1 MISNFKFRVEIVYK
15 RERGIGISFLVSFL
29 FYFSFFFLSF
39 AKGLISRVAR
49 NVSRA
54 NGLIKNSVS
63 VEDNWHRQRPQIIP
77 SFEFPAGE
85 HTLIS

>member
-1 MISNFKFRVEIVYK
+1 MISNLKFRVEI
-15 RERGIGISFLVSFL
+15 GIVSFPL
-29 FYFSFFFLSF
+29 LFFFL
-39 AKGLISRVAR
+39 KGLISWVAR

>member
-1 MISNFKFRVEIVYK
+1 MISNLKFRVEI
-15 RERGIGISFLVSFL
+15 GIVSFSL
-29 FYFSFFFLSF
+29 LFFFL
-39 AKGLISRVAR
+39 KGLISRVAR

>member
-1 MISNFKFRVEIVYK
+1 MIWNLKFRVEI
-15 RERGIGISFLVSFL
+15 GIVSFPL
-29 FYFSFFFLSF
+29 FFFFL
-39 AKGLISRVAR
+39 KGLISRVAR

>member
-1 MISNFKFRVEIVYK
+1 MISNLKFRVEI
-15 RERGIGISFLVSFL
+15 GIVSFPL
-29 FYFSFFFLSF
+29 LFFFL
-39 AKGLISRVAR
+39 KGLISRVAR